1 MGQGSRGGNS
11 GLSSSGVRQR
21 RDKEETGQRVVI
33 NNRNSNSN
41 SAQGGKGGKGRR
53 GFGGH
58 NFPNGFPNLG
68 LPHFGGNSGSGSGN
82 KGTQKKGKTT
92 PPPPATKQ
100 NKLKKITR
108 IKPVR
113 VKLTKQRTNK
123 TPN

>member
-21 RDKEETGQRVVI
+21 RDKEAQGERIVI
-33 NNRNSNSN
+33 NNKNSN
-41 SAQGGKGGKGRR
+41 SAQGGKGGRGGRR
-53 GFGGH
+53 GFPGNGL
-58 NFPNGFPNLG
+58 NGGFPNLG
-68 LPHFGGNSGSGSGN
+68 LPNLGGSGN
-82 KGTQKKGKTT
+82 KSGGKKGSQNKGKTT